1 MNEPSRTDLDVLEQL
16 EKGTDPSTVPQDAI
30 NRLIEHKLVASRPPG
45 RVMLTG
51 TAKELLLRRQ
61 YGLPLPAVDTPENGD
76 QAEAE
81 DAQENLD

>member
-16 EKGTDPSTVPQDAI
+16 EKGADPSTVPQAAI
-30 NRLIEHKLVASRPPG
+30 NRMIEHKLVAYRPPG

-61 YGLPLPAVDTPENGD
+61 YGLPLPTVDTPESAG

-81 DAQENLD
+81 DTQESLD

>member
-16 EKGTDPSTVPQDAI
+16 EKGIDPATVSQDAI
-30 NRLIEHKLVASRPPG
+30 GRLIEHKLVAYRPPG
-45 RVMLTG
+45 RLMLTG

-61 YGLPLPAVDTPENGD
+61 YDLPLPAVDTPESGD

-81 DAQENLD
+81 DAQESLD